1 MASISIRPV
10 SASMMA
16 RSPLPREVLVD
27 MMEGNE
33 EGGRNG
39 IYREQGKVNLSILVK
54 VYGFGDSDK
63 GN

>member
-10 SASMMA
+10 SASMTA

-33 EGGRNG
+33 EGGKKWDISGTRKG
-39 IYREQGKVNLSILVK
+39 ELEYLGQSIWIRRFGQG
-54 VYGFGDSDK
+54 
-63 GN
+63 

>member
-1 MASISIRPV
+1 
-10 SASMMA
+10 
-16 RSPLPREVLVD
+16 